1 MENSQKLKLLWIDN
15 PDLKTTKP
23 LVDYFSNHPDI
34 EFTQNMYA
42 DPRLMS
48 EADVIWVEWIEYAA
62 ILASKGV
69 YNDENKNLW
78 NDAENRF
85 GAGAERRWDK
95 AKLILRGIDI
105 DILYGHFRGVKWEN
119 VDHLLFIAKHI
130 KEYAY
135 RDSTTIPSSVPVDVI
150 PLGIDTSKY
159 TFRDRSGTGN
169 RRVAI
174 VHHCWSG
181 KNLPLLAQAIA
192 ALVKKTDRNW
202 FFHIVGTW
210 SNEAWLPEYFWHI
223 CEKLG
228 IKDLIKWDSRVGDM
242 DKFLEDF
249 DYSISASSKEAFSL
263 TMAEAAAKGIKP
275 LMHHWN
281 GAEYLWPEDFIWLT
295 IEDFCTKM
303 LEPIE
308 SKRYR
313 QVVEEYDI
321 KKLIPRF
328 EAVIRSPKN
337 HK

>member
-1 MENSQKLKLLWIDN
+1 MEKLKLLWVDN
-15 PDLKTTKP
+15 PDFKTTRS

-34 EFTQNMYA
+34 EFVHDMYA
-42 DPRLMS
+42 DPAKMAW
-48 EADVIWVEWIEYAA
+48 ADVIWMEWIEYASQ
-62 ILASKGV
+62 IASHRV
-69 YNDENKNLW
+69 YNDQNKYLW

-119 VDHLLFIAKHI
+119 VDHLLFIAPHI

-135 RDSTTIPSSVPVDVI
+135 RGSTTIPSSVPVDVI

-159 TFRDRSGTGN
+159 TFRDRSGAGN
-169 RRVAI
+169 RRVAVI
-174 VHHCWSG
+174 HHCWSG

-192 ALVKKTDRNW
+192 ALVKKTDRSW
-202 FFHIVGTW
+202 FFHMVGTW

-228 IKDLIKWDSRVGDM
+228 IKDLIRWDSRVGDM
-242 DKFLEDF
+242 DAFLEDF
-249 DYSISASSKEAFSL
+249 GYSISASSKEAFSL

-281 GAEYLWPEDFIWLT
+281 GAKDLWPEYMVWDT
-295 IEDFCTKM
+295 IDEFVEKM
-303 LEPIE
+303 LEPID
-308 SKRYR
+308 SKKYR
-313 QVVEEYDI
+313 QDVEKYDI
-321 KKLIPRF
+321 NKLIPRF
-328 EAVIRSPKN
+328 EEIIRSSRRV
-337 HK
+337 